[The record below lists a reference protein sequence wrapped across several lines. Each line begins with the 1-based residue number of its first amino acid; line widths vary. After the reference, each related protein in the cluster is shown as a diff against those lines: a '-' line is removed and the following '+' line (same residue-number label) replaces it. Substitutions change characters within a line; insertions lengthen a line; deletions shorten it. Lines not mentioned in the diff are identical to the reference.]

1 MADLDDFFAK
11 KDKKKKGTK
20 KFSKGNV
27 DEMAKNLEE
36 TDKKEQKQADKYE
49 PTATTHAVGEENPQE
64 KEKKVEA
71 EDEWDDYH
79 ENKKDYTGLKI
90 ENLKVEEEVEEES
103 DDEEEMNEDGE
114 MVSVKKGETGP
125 WNKKSGSKNNSTDL
139 PDDEIPKPSQ
149 APASAGSKSGGYVPP
164 HLRGGNAGS
173 APIERRSMARNRMKN
188 APDINSE
195 VYFPSLTAGTD
206 DDGPKGAWGKKLS
219 GKNEGQFEEVR
230 ERQGQFHNKI
240 SSSEAPKLSL
250 GNKFDLLTED

>member
-20 KFSKGNV
+20 KFSKANV
-27 DEMAKNLEE
+27 DELAKNLEE
-36 TDKKEQKQADKYE
+36 TDKKEQKQAD
-49 PTATTHAVGEENPQE
+49 TQTFATSQSNSEEKTNEQ
-64 KEKKVEA
+64 KEKKAEG

-90 ENLKVEEEVEEES
+90 ENLKVEEEVEEEEEE
-103 DDEEEMNEDGE
+103 EEEMNEDGE
-114 MVSVKKGETGP
+114 MVSVKKGESGP

-139 PDDEIPKPSQ
+139 PDEKIPEP
-149 APASAGSKSGGYVPP
+149 APAPTANSKSGGYVPP

-173 APIERRSMARNRMKN
+173 APIERRPMARGRVKN

-195 VYFPSLTAGTD
+195 VYFPSLSSGAD
-206 DDGPKGAWGKKLS
+206 DAAPKGAWGKKLS
-219 GKNEGQFEEVR
+219 GKDEGHFEEVR
-230 ERQGQFHNKI
+230 ERQGQSHSKQ
-240 SSSEAPKLSL
+240 SSEAPKLSL